1 MSAPVL
7 AAALVSVPA
16 VFLTT
21 TGGVTAVVGQ
31 VLNWVSL
38 AVLLGESLL
47 LLWLSGS
54 VRNWVRRYRAQ
65 LLVVGLAV
73 PAVVFVVGPLQ
84 ILRLLLAIGAFRVLR
99 VGRIMRAAR
108 VVSRK
113 FGLRNHHGRWVLAG
127 ASVLAAVFVAVVLA
141 DPDSRSRAVL
151 LWVVDRIGVVP
162 AALALLGALAV
173 TALLVVAV
181 RRRVSGLAARH
192 RDSEPESHG
201 SGSTTPGHNSAA

>member
-21 TGGVTAVVGQ
+21 TGGATAVVGQ
-31 VLNWVSL
+31 VLNWLSL
-38 AVLLGESLL
+38 AVLVGESLL
-47 LLWLSGS
+47 LLLLSGS
-54 VRNWVRRYRAQ
+54 VTSWARRYRAQ
-65 LLVVGLAV
+65 LLVVGIAV

-84 ILRLLLAIGAFRVLR
+84 ILRLFLAIGAFRVLR

-113 FGLRNHHGRWVLAG
+113 FGLRAHHGRWVLAA
-127 ASVLAAVFVAVVLA
+127 ASVLAVVFVAVVLA
-141 DPDSRSRAVL
+141 DPDSRSRAVV

-162 AALALLGALAV
+162 AVLALLGALAV
-173 TALLVVAV
+173 LALAVTVV
-181 RRRVSGLAARH
+181 RRMWRPPAG
-192 RDSEPESHG
+192 
-201 SGSTTPGHNSAA
+201 

>member
-21 TGGVTAVVGQ
+21 TGGPTAVVGQ
-31 VLNWVSL
+31 VLNWLSL
-38 AVLLGESLL
+38 AVLVGESLL

-54 VRNWVRRYRAQ
+54 VTSWVRRYRAQ
-65 LLVVGLAV
+65 LLIVGLAV

-84 ILRLLLAIGAFRVLR
+84 ILRLLLAIGALRVLR

-113 FGLRNHHGRWVLAG
+113 FGLRTHHGRWVLAA
-127 ASVLAAVFVAVVLA
+127 ASVLAVVFVAVVLA
-141 DPDSRSRAVL
+141 DPDSRSRAVV

-162 AALALLGALAV
+162 AVLALLGALAV
-173 TALLVVAV
+173 LALAVTVV
-181 RRRVSGLAARH
+181 RRRTWRPH
-192 RDSEPESHG
+192 ER
-201 SGSTTPGHNSAA
+201 